1 MFQCMF
7 SDEQETG
14 SDTHSPPT
22 RGRRGISPPYQVRV
36 FVVSDTRSRT
46 HGHGLTVSDTRS
58 RTHGLGPTVPDTRSR
73 THGLGLTVTDILLS
87 TRSDLLSLTCGLGP
101 TVSDSRSRTRG
112 LPWLLLRG
120 GGAMLHSTSTKESS
134 CVLARQRREYPE
146 GRPHRVQG
154 SVGAAETP
162 STGRVPQSHLAPFTS
177 FHGAAT
183 YMQAG
188 MSYMCVACMSYMCAC
203 MGT

>member
-58 RTHGLGPTVPDTRSR
+58 RTHGLGPTVPDAWSRTHGLGRTASDSRSR
-73 THGLGLTVTDILLS
+73 THGLGRAVTDNGLGLLCS
-87 TRSDLLSLTCGLGP
+87 FSVVAELCSLT
-101 TVSDSRSRTRG
+101 TT
-112 LPWLLLRG
+112 
-120 GGAMLHSTSTKESS
+120 TKESWCGCS
-134 CVLARQRREYPE
+134 
-146 GRPHRVQG
+146 GT
-154 SVGAAETP
+154 GAAPRTVQDQHTILCLWSP
-162 STGRVPQSHLAPFTS
+162 RTRSL
-177 FHGAAT
+177 HGSG
-183 YMQAG
+183 AG
-188 MSYMCVACMSYMCAC
+188 LR
-203 MGT
+203 